1 MFPIETFQSTLKKL
15 ADILNQ
21 QEIPFHLTGGV
32 TSVAYS
38 EPRMTQD
45 IDIVVSNEK
54 LSNNLEQ
61 VLTAF
66 KASDFI
72 FDERSIQ
79 IAVERRKMFQLLD
92 GIESLKLDVYPREL
106 IAGELDRSQEIEL
119 FEGVFYPIASRTDT
133 AIAKLLWVDQ
143 GSHKS
148 RRDLRHLFQNATE
161 IEQEEIKQLSLEYE
175 KLNLLNEVLAE
186 QDEIDL

>member
-45 IDIVVSNEK
+45 IDIVVSNERLTNK
-54 LSNNLEQ
+54 LEQ
-61 VLTAF
+61 VLAAF
-66 KASDFI
+66 ETSDFI

-79 IAVERRKMFQLLD
+79 IAVESRKMFQLLD
-92 GIESLKLDVYPREL
+92 SAESLKLDVYPREL

-119 FEGVFYPIASRTDT
+119 FEGVFYPIASRIDT

-148 RRDLRHLFQNATE
+148 RRDLRHLFKNATE
-161 IEQEEIKQLSLEYE
+161 AEQEAIKQLSKKYA
-175 KLNLLNEVLAE
+175 KQNLLNEVLME